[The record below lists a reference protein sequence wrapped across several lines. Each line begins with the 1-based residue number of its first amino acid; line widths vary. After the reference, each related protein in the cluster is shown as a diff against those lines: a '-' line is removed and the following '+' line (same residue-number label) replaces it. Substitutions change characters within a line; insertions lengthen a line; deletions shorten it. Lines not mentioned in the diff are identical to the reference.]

1 MAFCS
6 IAKSSHT
13 VLDNAF
19 FIRYHKP
26 RKRTW
31 DALKHI
37 TGGIHSMR
45 LHKKAAACL
54 LTAAMALSM
63 LTACGGGG
71 TGGNGGGNT
80 PTLPNPGEIVLP
92 GEGGEGEGGGEGTE
106 TKPTKTPIDKNKSK
120 LAKFNNEYGGFKE
133 FYVEM
138 QEVAY
143 EDGSVEGST
152 DGFVAVK
159 GNNAYTKM
167 TLSGKNQKQQLVEQL
182 MLKEFDYNND
192 YLLFSGS
199 KVAVRTNS
207 YKSQSD
213 DNLSLDTLIA
223 NKLPSQMWSTEVKV
237 GPTKYYAEV
246 YNLYSYE
253 YTTCF
258 TPDGKPVYQ
267 FVRKLNEKQLE
278 SATLYKTIQA
288 GSGTSKNL
296 CRMPD
301 GFKKYSID
309 FTTNTLTDAKGNE
322 FTIET
327 NNKGDVTS
335 VKDNTGKD
343 VTDDFKW
350 VYDLF
355 EMMS

>member
-1 MAFCS
+1 
-6 IAKSSHT
+6 
-13 VLDNAF
+13 
-19 FIRYHKP
+19 
-26 RKRTW
+26 
-31 DALKHI
+31 
-37 TGGIHSMR
+37 MR
-45 LHKKAAACL
+45 LYKQKAAACL
-54 LTAAMALSM
+54 LAAAMAISM

-106 TKPTKTPIDKNKSK
+106 TKPTKTPIADVRSSK

-192 YLLFSGS
+192 YLLLRGS

-223 NKLPSQMWSTEVKV
+223 NKLPDLMWSTEVKV

-258 TPDGKPVYQ
+258 TADGKPVYQ

-288 GSGTSKNL
+288 GSGTSKGL
-296 CRMPD
+296 CEMPD
-301 GFKKYSID
+301 GFKKYSVD
-309 FTTNTLTDAKGNE
+309 FRNNTLADANGNE

-343 VTDDFKW
+343 VSDDFKW

-355 EMMS
+355 EMMA

>member
-1 MAFCS
+1 
-6 IAKSSHT
+6 
-13 VLDNAF
+13 
-19 FIRYHKP
+19 
-26 RKRTW
+26 
-31 DALKHI
+31 
-37 TGGIHSMR
+37 MR
-45 LHKKAAACL
+45 LYKKAAACL

-80 PTLPNPGEIVLP
+80 PGTLPDDPDQIVLPDP
-92 GEGGEGEGGGEGTE
+92 GEGGGAGGGEGTE
-106 TKPTKTPIDKNKSK
+106 TKPTKTPIADVRSSK
-120 LAKFNNEYGGFKE
+120 LAKFNEKYAGATE

-192 YLLFSGS
+192 YLLLRGS

-213 DNLSLDTLIA
+213 DNISLDTLIA

-258 TPDGKPVYQ
+258 TADGKPVYQ

-288 GSGTSKNL
+288 GSGTSKGL

-301 GFKKYSID
+301 GFKKYSAD
-309 FTTNTLTDAKGNE
+309 FSNKTLTDVNGNE

-343 VTDDFKW
+343 VSDDFKW